1 MKFIRKYTYYL
12 RSIFTLLFGVM
23 QPLKLIAIFLRKDT
37 PTLKIITL
45 RTSGLTF
52 TVRGKMDIWSL
63 KETLLDHF
71 YEKYGTPIQP
81 DWTIMDI
88 GAAIGEFTILA
99 ARSAPQGKVISYE
112 PYLGS
117 FELLQTN
124 LKINRIN
131 NVTPYN
137 QAIWSTT
144 GTLALDTAAGEPLQI
159 ISTEHP
165 VTPSP
170 SLSPTPALDTAA
182 GEPPLI
188 IPIEPSATPSRTSAL
203 SLADA
208 LSANHIAHLDLL
220 KLDCE
225 GAEYPILLHSAPA
238 LFARIAR
245 IVMEVHDNAHSHNHI
260 ELTEFLNSQNY
271 RTRLTPNPVHP
282 HLGYLYAEKK

>member
-71 YEKYGTPIQP
+71 YEKYGAPIQP

-144 GTLALDTAAGEPLQI
+144 GTL
-159 ISTEHP
+159 
-165 VTPSP
+165 
-170 SLSPTPALDTAA
+170 ALDTAA

>member
-1 MKFIRKYTYYL
+1 MKFVRKYAYYL

-37 PTLKIITL
+37 PTLKTISL

-52 TVRGKMDIWSL
+52 QVRGKMDIWSL

-71 YEKYGTPIQP
+71 YEKYGTPIQSN
-81 DWTIMDI
+81 WIVMDI

-99 ARSAPQGKVISYE
+99 ARSAPQGKVIAYE

-159 ISTEHP
+159 VSTEP
-165 VTPSP
+165 LAIPSSTPTLDNSASPSP
-170 SLSPTPALDTAA
+170 
-182 GEPPLI
+182 I
-188 IPIEPSATPSRTSAL
+188 RAL

-208 LSANHIAHLDLL
+208 LSTNHIAHLDLL

-225 GAEYPILLHSAPA
+225 GAEYPILLQADPLIFHC
-238 LFARIAR
+238 IDR
-245 IVMEVHDNAHSHNHI
+245 IVMEVHDNAHSHNHNELI
-260 ELTEFLNSQNY
+260 EFFHSKGY
-271 RTRLTPNPVHP
+271 RTCLTPNPVHP